1 MGHWPLDTKAG
12 GVRAPQ
18 VGTPASM
25 RELNQRIVLDRLR
38 RGGAATRPSLA
49 KDTGLSKPT
58 VGQALLDLEQD
69 GLVRPAG
76 RTSAGPGRSAVLY
89 EADPAAGH
97 VLGIDIGRGRLRLAV
112 ADLAGT
118 VVAKVD
124 EPNRCRSASALVRT
138 VHELATGVV
147 AQAGLDLSEVVLTVV
162 GSPGV
167 PDRTG
172 RQLHY
177 APNLP
182 GWGRRGLLDELEE
195 VLGPNLLIE
204 NDANLAAVGER
215 DQGAARGVD
224 VFVCVNVGTGIG
236 MGIVVEG
243 RLFRGAHGGAG
254 EVGYLP
260 YGWTDDEPHG
270 WTPGAPGLLEQA
282 AAANSVV
289 KLARENGVKGANSAR
304 EVFQLA
310 RQGDDAALAVVEH
323 EATKLAFLVASVSAV
338 IDPEVVLLSGGI
350 GSNTDLL
357 IEPLERAL
365 HGISPMRPRIAAG
378 ELAEDAVLTGAI
390 ATALRTAQDIVF
402 DRRGENLVT
411 QRSELNA

>member
-1 MGHWPLDTKAG
+1 M
-12 GVRAPQ
+12 RAPQ

-49 KDTGLSKPT
+49 RDTGLSKPT

-138 VHELATGVV
+138 VQDMATGVV
-147 AQAGLDLSEVVLTVV
+147 GQAGMALSDVVLTVV

-167 PDRTG
+167 PDRSG
-172 RQLHY
+172 RMLHL

-182 GWGRRGLLDELEE
+182 GWGRRGLLDELEA
-195 VLGPNLLIE
+195 VLGPNLLVE

-236 MGIVVEG
+236 MGIVVDG
-243 RLFRGAHGGAG
+243 QLFRGAHGAAG

-260 YGWTDDEPHG
+260 YGWVDTDSEG
-270 WTPGAPGLLEQA
+270 WTPATPGMLEQA

-289 KLARENGVKGANSAR
+289 KLAKEQGVRNAGTAR

-310 RQGDDAALAVVEH
+310 RQGDPGALAVVEQ
-323 EATKLAFLVASVSAV
+323 EATRLAFLVASVSAV
-338 IDPEVVLLSGGI
+338 IDPELVLLVGGI

-357 IEPLERAL
+357 IEPLEKAM
-365 HGISPMRPRIAAG
+365 HEISPLSPRIAPG
-378 ELAEDAVLTGAI
+378 ELGEDAVLTGAI
-390 ATALRTAQDIVF
+390 ATGLRAAQDIVF
-402 DRRGENLVT
+402 ERRGENLVT
-411 QRSELNA
+411 QRSGVNV